1 MQNRPTSKSEEV
13 MLGAEK
19 RCWVVEEGHD
29 VWMRPL
35 QVTDEETKKWQEKQ
49 KFVIRGK
56 QRQ

>member
-1 MQNRPTSKSEEV
+1 MFS
-13 MLGAEK
+13 AEK

-49 KFVIRGK
+49 KFVIRGR